1 MDRTADGDPTE
12 WESGMIDLSD
22 MSPSELSS
30 LPADD
35 DSPLALSLRRVAAEL
50 AGSDE
55 PIAGF
60 NSAL

>member
-1 MDRTADGDPTE
+1 VDRTADGAPTR
-12 WESGMIDLSD
+12 WESGLVDLSG
-22 MSPSELSS
+22 MSLTELSS

-35 DSPLALSLRRVAAEL
+35 DSPLAHNLRRVAEEL
-50 AGSDE
+50 AAPDE